1 LRSLVPKE
9 FQFIDIIPK
18 EANERLGQP
27 GKHREKQRP
36 ASKQYSDLKFFCK
49 LLEKAASDQGLET
62 SNNSPQNVR
71 RMFEASENEF
81 RTACGKNKR
90 MDQMR
95 WTTVVKKLQKQ
106 MKTRACELAEMS
118 SDDSDGDNGEVDL

>member
-1 LRSLVPKE
+1 M
-9 FQFIDIIPK
+9 
-18 EANERLGQP
+18 
-27 GKHREKQRP
+27 
-36 ASKQYSDLKFFCK
+36 
-49 LLEKAASDQGLET
+49 EKAASDQGLDT

-81 RTACGKNKR
+81 WTACGKNKR

-106 MKTRACELAEMS
+106 MKTRARELAEMS
-118 SDDSDGDNGEVDL
+118 SDDSDGDNGEVEL